1 MIPPAKFACMGSGQT
16 RTLPPM
22 IDKTVASVADA
33 VADIEDGATVAV
45 AGFGA
50 AGSPVELLHALIDQG
65 SNKLIVI
72 NNNAGNGNVGLA
84 ALIASGRVAKMI
96 CSFPRSAGSVVF
108 PDLYRAG
115 KIDLEVVPQGTLAER
130 LRAAGAGIPA
140 FYTPTSVGTPL
151 ADGKETRDFDG
162 KTYVMEPWL
171 PADIAL
177 IKADVADTYGNLTY
191 NMTARNFAPVMCMAA
206 TTTIVQAREIVD
218 AGGINPEMVV
228 TPGIF
233 VDRVVH
239 VPNPEHEDDLLG
251 AGRSYP

>member
-1 MIPPAKFACMGSGQT
+1 
-16 RTLPPM
+16 M
-22 IDKTVASVADA
+22 IDKTITSVVDA

-50 AGSPVELLHALIDQG
+50 AGSPVELLHALVDQG
-65 SNKLIVI
+65 AKQLTVI
-72 NNNAGNGNVGLA
+72 NNNAGNGEIGLA
-84 ALIASGRVAKMI
+84 SLIASGQVTKII

-130 LRAAGAGIPA
+130 LRAAGSGIPA
-140 FYTPTSVGTPL
+140 FYTPTSVGTSL
-151 ADGKETRDFDG
+151 ADGKDTKDFDG
-162 KTYVMEPWL
+162 RTYVMERWL

-177 IKADVADTYGNLTY
+177 IKADIADTHGNLTF

-218 AGGINPEMVV
+218 PGGINPEMVV

-233 VDRVVH
+233 VDRVIH
-239 VPNPEHEDDLLG
+239 VPNPEHEDDLLREK
-251 AGRSYP
+251 RSHL

>member
-1 MIPPAKFACMGSGQT
+1 
-16 RTLPPM
+16 M

-33 VADIEDGATVAV
+33 VADTEDGATVAV

-65 SNKLIVI
+65 AKKLTVI
-72 NNNAGNGNVGLA
+72 NNNAGNGEVGLA
-84 ALIASGRVAKMI
+84 SLIASGQVTKMI

-130 LRAAGAGIPA
+130 LRAAGSGIPA
-140 FYTPTSVGTPL
+140 FYTPTSVGTSL
-151 ADGKETRDFDG
+151 ADGKDTRDFDG
-162 KTYVMEPWL
+162 RTYVMERWL

-177 IKADVADTYGNLTY
+177 IKADVADTHGNLTY

-218 AGGINPEMVV
+218 PGGINPEMVV

-233 VDRVVH
+233 VDRVIH
-239 VPNPEHEDDLLG
+239 IPNPEHEDDLLR
-251 AGRSYP
+251 AGRNHP

>member
-1 MIPPAKFACMGSGQT
+1 
-16 RTLPPM
+16 M

-33 VADIEDGATVAV
+33 VANIEDGATIAV

-65 SNKLIVI
+65 AKKLTVI
-72 NNNAGNGNVGLA
+72 NNNAGNGKVGLA
-84 ALIASGRVAKMI
+84 SLIASGQVTKMI

-130 LRAAGAGIPA
+130 LRAAGSGIPA
-140 FYTPTSVGTPL
+140 FYTPTSVGTSL
-151 ADGKETRDFDG
+151 ANGKDTRDFDG
-162 KTYVMEPWL
+162 RTYVMERWL

-177 IKADVADTYGNLTY
+177 IKADVADTHGNLTY

-206 TTTIVQAREIVD
+206 TTTIVQARELVNPGD
-218 AGGINPEMVV
+218 INPEMVV

-233 VDRVVH
+233 VDRVIH
-239 VPNPEHEDDLLG
+239 IPNPEHEDDLLR
-251 AGRSYP
+251 AGRSHP

>member
-1 MIPPAKFACMGSGQT
+1 
-16 RTLPPM
+16 M

-33 VADIEDGATVAV
+33 VAVIEDGATVAV

-239 VPNPEHEDDLLG
+239 VPNPEHEDDLIG

>member
-1 MIPPAKFACMGSGQT
+1 LIPPAKFACMGSVQT

>member
-1 MIPPAKFACMGSGQT
+1 
-16 RTLPPM
+16 M

-33 VADIEDGATVAV
+33 VANIEDGATIAV

-65 SNKLIVI
+65 AKKLTVI
-72 NNNAGNGNVGLA
+72 NNNAGNGEVGLA
-84 ALIASGRVAKMI
+84 SLIASGQVTKVI

-108 PDLYRAG
+108 PALYRAG

-140 FYTPTSVGTPL
+140 FYTPTSVGTSL
-151 ADGKETRDFDG
+151 ANGKDTRDFDG
-162 KTYVMEPWL
+162 RTYVMERWL

-177 IKADVADTYGNLTY
+177 IKADVADTHGNLTY

-206 TTTIVQAREIVD
+206 TTTIVQARELVKPGD
-218 AGGINPEMVV
+218 INPEMVV

-233 VDRVVH
+233 VDRVIH
-239 VPNPEHEDDLLG
+239 IPNPEHEDDLLR

>member
-1 MIPPAKFACMGSGQT
+1 
-16 RTLPPM
+16 M
-22 IDKTVASVADA
+22 IDKTVTSVADA
-33 VADIEDGATVAV
+33 VANVEDGATIAV

-50 AGSPVELLHALIDQG
+50 AGSPVELLHALVDQG
-65 SNKLIVI
+65 AKKLTVI
-72 NNNAGNGNVGLA
+72 NNNAGNGEVGLA
-84 ALIASGRVAKMI
+84 SLIASGQVTKMI

-130 LRAAGAGIPA
+130 LRAAGSGIPA
-140 FYTPTSVGTPL
+140 FYTPTSVGTSL
-151 ADGKETRDFDG
+151 ADGKDTREFDG
-162 KTYVMEPWL
+162 RTYVMERWL

-177 IKADVADTYGNLTY
+177 IKADVADTHGNLTY

-218 AGGINPEMVV
+218 PGDINPEMVV

-233 VDRVVH
+233 VDRVIH
-239 VPNPEHEDDLLG
+239 IPNPEHEDDLLR
-251 AGRSYP
+251 AGRNYP

>member
-1 MIPPAKFACMGSGQT
+1 
-16 RTLPPM
+16 M
-22 IDKTVASVADA
+22 IDKTVASLAEA
-33 VADIEDGATVAV
+33 VADIEDGATIAV

-50 AGSPVELLHALIDQG
+50 AGSPVELVHALIDQG
-65 SNKLIVI
+65 AKGLTVI
-72 NNNAGNGNVGLA
+72 NNNAGNGKVGLA
-84 ALIASGRVAKMI
+84 ALIALERVAKMI
-96 CSFPRSAGSVVF
+96 CSYPRSAGSVVF
-108 PDLYRAG
+108 PNLYRAG

-151 ADGKETRDFDG
+151 AEGKETREFDG
-162 KTYVMEPWL
+162 RTYVMEPWL
-171 PADIAL
+171 PADVAL
-177 IKADVADTYGNLTY
+177 IKADRADTHGNLTY

-206 TTTIVQAREIVD
+206 KTTIVQAREIVD
-218 AGGINPEMVV
+218 AGAIGPERVV

-239 VPNPEHEDDLLG
+239 VPDPEHEDDLLR

>member
-1 MIPPAKFACMGSGQT
+1 
-16 RTLPPM
+16 M

-33 VADIEDGATVAV
+33 VADTEDGATVAV

-50 AGSPVELLHALIDQG
+50 AGSPVGLLHALIDQG
-65 SNKLIVI
+65 AKELTII
-72 NNNAGNGNVGLA
+72 NNNAGNGKVGLA
-84 ALIASGRVAKMI
+84 SLIASGRVAKMI

-162 KTYVMEPWL
+162 KAYVMETWL
-171 PADIAL
+171 HADIAL
-177 IKADVADTYGNLTY
+177 IKADVADTHGNLIY
-191 NMTARNFAPVMCMAA
+191 NMTARNFAPIMCMAA

-218 AGGINPEMVV
+218 PGSINPEMVV

-233 VDRVVH
+233 VDRVIH
-239 VPNPEHEDDLLG
+239 VPNPEHEDDLLR
-251 AGRSYP
+251 AERSYP

>member
-1 MIPPAKFACMGSGQT
+1 
-16 RTLPPM
+16 M

-33 VADIEDGATVAV
+33 VANIEDGATVAV

-65 SNKLIVI
+65 AKKLTVI
-72 NNNAGNGNVGLA
+72 NNNAGNGEVGLA
-84 ALIASGRVAKMI
+84 SLIASGQVTKMI

-130 LRAAGAGIPA
+130 LRAAGSGIPA
-140 FYTPTSVGTPL
+140 FYTPTSVGTSL
-151 ADGKETRDFDG
+151 ANGKDTRDFDG
-162 KTYVMEPWL
+162 RTYVMERWL

-177 IKADVADTYGNLTY
+177 IKADVADTHGNLTY

-218 AGGINPEMVV
+218 PGDINPEMVV

-233 VDRVVH
+233 VDRVIH
-239 VPNPEHEDDLLG
+239 IPNPEHEDDLLR
-251 AGRSYP
+251 AGRSHP